1 MGGSHS
7 HESTGAL
14 VAIQY
19 ARPLSISTSRAT
31 FVIRSYCQRRRFVS
45 QSDDPIRPVSPDRLD
60 EDHALDLT
68 LRPTSL
74 DEFVGQEKLKERLNL
89 FISAARNR
97 QEALDHVLFHG
108 PPGLGKTTLAHVI
121 ANELGVNIKVT
132 SGPILERPGDLAGL
146 LTKLENGDVLFI
158 DEIHRINRVVE
169 EYLYSAM
176 EDYVIDIIIGQGP
189 GTSSVRVEL
198 EHFTL
203 IGATTRTGLLTSP
216 MRDRFSIVERL
227 NYYTVD
233 NLTSIVRRSAM
244 ILGTKVDEEGA
255 NELARRSRGTP
266 RVANRLLRRA
276 RDFAQV
282 RGDGT
287 ITRDVAQQTLRLM
300 DVDELGLDEMDKRI
314 LTTIIDKFGGG
325 PVGIN
330 TIAAAVNEQ
339 PDTVEEVYEPFLMQ
353 EGLLQRTPR
362 GRLVTPIAYKH
373 FGRKLSADQ
382 RSLFQSE

>member
-1 MGGSHS
+1 MP
-7 HESTGAL
+7 
-14 VAIQY
+14 Q
-19 ARPLSISTSRAT
+19 
-31 FVIRSYCQRRRFVS
+31 F
-45 QSDDPIRPVSPDRLD
+45 DDPIRSVSPDRLD
-60 EDHALDLT
+60 EDRALDLT

-74 DEFVGQEKLKERLNL
+74 DEFVGQDKLKERLSL

-97 QEALDHVLFHG
+97 HEALDHVLFHG

-233 NLTSIVRRSAM
+233 NLTSIVRRSAT

-255 NELARRSRGTP
+255 HELARRSRGTP

-287 ITRDVAQQTLRLM
+287 ITRDVAQRTLRLM

-382 RSLFQSE
+382 RSLFESE